1 MLRGIDHIVIL
12 VDDLDQAVQTYTD
25 VGFTVVPGGE
35 HTGGA
40 THNAL
45 VAFQDN
51 SYLELIAFKRPDP
64 GHRWSGKWPGIVDF
78 ALLPDAIA
86 DDLDAAR
93 RRGVDYQGPLPGG
106 RLRPD
111 GQQVDWQLGLPPA
124 PGLPFLCGDV
134 TPRALRVPSGA
145 AQEHA
150 NGALGVARVYVAVQD
165 LVTSAAEYEALL
177 GVHPETGLADE
188 ARYALFPI
196 GSAQI
201 HLAEPLESPAG
212 QGSRLNTVLTTRG
225 EGIYS
230 IALRSTAGP
239 GAPSLEALEP
249 TGAWLAWTA
258 E

>member
-12 VDDLDQAVQTYTD
+12 VDNLDQAIQNYTEA
-25 VGFTVVPGGE
+25 GFTVIPGGE

-64 GHRWSGKWPGIVDF
+64 DHRWSGKQPGIVDF
-78 ALLPDAIA
+78 ALLPGAIA
-86 DDLDAAR
+86 DDLAAAR

-106 RLRPD
+106 RLRLD
-111 GQQVDWQLGLPPA
+111 GQQVAWQLGLPPA

-134 TPRALRVPSGA
+134 TPRALRAPSGD
-145 AQEHA
+145 AQQHA
-150 NGALGVARVYVAVQD
+150 NGALGIARVYVAVQD
-165 LVTSAAEYEALL
+165 LVTSAAQYEALL
-177 GVHPETGLADE
+177 GVLPDTGLSDE
-188 ARYALFPI
+188 ARHAVFPL
-196 GSAQI
+196 GAAQI
-201 HLAEPLESPAG
+201 HLLEPLENPAG
-212 QGSRLNTVLTTRG
+212 QNSQLNTVLSTRG

-230 IALRSTAGP
+230 LTLRSSAGP
-239 GAPSLEALEP
+239 GAPSLAALAA
-249 TGAWLAWTA
+249 TGAWLTWAA

>member
-12 VDDLDQAVQTYTD
+12 VEDLDQAVQSYTEA
-25 VGFTVVPGGE
+25 GFTVVPGGE

-45 VAFQDN
+45 VAFQDD

-64 GHRWSGKWPGIVDF
+64 DHRWWGKQPGIVDF

-86 DDLDAAR
+86 DDLDGAR
-93 RRGVDYQGPLPGG
+93 LRGVDYQGPLPGG

-111 GQQVDWQLGLPPA
+111 GQEVAWQLGLPPA

-134 TPRALRVPSGA
+134 TPRALRVPSGP

-150 NGALGVARVYVAVQD
+150 NGALGVAVVYVVVED
-165 LVTSAAEYEALL
+165 LVTSAAHYEALL

-188 ARYALFPI
+188 WRYALFPL
-196 GSAQI
+196 GRAQI
-201 HLAEPLESPAG
+201 NLVEPLESPAG
-212 QGSRLNTVLTTRG
+212 QASRLTTVLSTRG
-225 EGIYS
+225 EGVYS

-239 GAPSLEALEP
+239 GAPSLTALEAS
-249 TGAWLAWTA
+249 GAWLTWTA

>member
-12 VDDLDQAVQTYTD
+12 VDDLDQAIQSYTEA
-25 VGFTVVPGGE
+25 GFTVIPGGE

-64 GHRWSGKWPGIVDF
+64 GHRWLGKQPGIVDF

-93 RRGVDYQGPLPGG
+93 LRGVDYQGPLPGG

-111 GQQVDWQLGLPPA
+111 GQQVAWQLGLPPA
-124 PGLPFLCGDV
+124 PGLPFLCADV
-134 TPRALRVPSGA
+134 TPRALRVPSAA
-145 AQEHA
+145 AQAHA
-150 NGALGVARVYVAVQD
+150 NGALGIARVYVAVQD
-165 LVTSAAEYEALL
+165 LVTSAAQYEALL
-177 GVHPETGLADE
+177 GCQPETGLTDE
-188 ARYALFPI
+188 ARYALFPL
-196 GSAQI
+196 GAAQI
-201 HLAEPLESPAG
+201 QLAEPLENPAG
-212 QGSRLNTVLTTRG
+212 QAPSLNTILGTRG
-225 EGIYS
+225 EGIYR
-230 IALRSTAGP
+230 IALHSSAGP
-239 GAPSLEALEP
+239 GAPSLEALAA
-249 TGAWLAWTA
+249 TGAWLTWAA

>member
-12 VDDLDQAVQTYTD
+12 VEDLDQAIESYTEA
-25 VGFTVVPGGE
+25 GFNVVPGGE

-64 GHRWSGKWPGIVDF
+64 GHRWAGKQPGIVDF

-93 RRGVDYQGPLPGG
+93 LRGVDYQGPLPGG

-111 GQQVDWQLGLPPA
+111 GQQVAWQLGLPPA

-134 TPRALRVPSGA
+134 TARALRVPGGA

-150 NGALGVARVYVAVQD
+150 NGALGVAAVYVAVQD
-165 LVTSAAEYEALL
+165 LVTSAAQYEALL
-177 GVHPETGLADE
+177 GLHPQTGLADE
-188 ARYALFPI
+188 WRAALFPI
-196 GSAQI
+196 GSATI
-201 HLAEPLESPAG
+201 HLVEPLESPAG
-212 QGSRLNTVLTTRG
+212 QSSRLNTVLTSRG
-225 EGIYS
+225 EGVYGIT
-230 IALRSTAGP
+230 LRSTAGP
-239 GAPSLEALEP
+239 GAPSLEALEA
-249 TGAWLAWTA
+249 TGAGIAWAA